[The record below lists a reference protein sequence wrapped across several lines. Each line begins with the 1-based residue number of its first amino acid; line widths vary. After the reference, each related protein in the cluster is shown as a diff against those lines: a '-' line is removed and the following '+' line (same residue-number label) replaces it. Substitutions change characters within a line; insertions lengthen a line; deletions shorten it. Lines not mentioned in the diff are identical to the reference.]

1 MLQADQGRIIDYIK
15 DNIDSCLAFANF
27 EFDSIARNGIDGT
40 ILLVPRI
47 EVTMNIDYESFIDY
61 VNKKRLEEL
70 DDD

>member
-1 MLQADQGRIIDYIK
+1 MLQADRGRIIDYIK

-47 EVTMNIDYESFIDY
+47 KVTMSIDFESLIDY

>member
-1 MLQADQGRIIDYIK
+1 MLQADRGRIIDYIK

-27 EFDSIARNGIDGT
+27 RFDSIARSGVDGT
-40 ILLVPRI
+40 MLLLPRI
-47 EVTMNIDYESFIDY
+47 EVTINIDYESLIDY

>member
-47 EVTMNIDYESFIDY
+47 KVTMNIDYESLIDY
-61 VNKKRLEEL
+61 ANKKRLEEL
-70 DDD
+70 DND

>member
-1 MLQADQGRIIDYIK
+1 MLQTDRKQVIDYIK

-27 EFDSIARNGIDGT
+27 KFDSIARSKVDGT
-40 ILLVPRI
+40 ILLLPRI
-47 EVTMNIDYESFIDY
+47 EVTMNIDYESLIDY

>member
-1 MLQADQGRIIDYIK
+1 MLQADRKQVIDYIK

>member
-1 MLQADQGRIIDYIK
+1 MLQADRGRIIDYIK

-27 EFDSIARNGIDGT
+27 EFGSIAKSGVDGT
-40 ILLVPRI
+40 MLLLPRI
-47 EVTMNIDYESFIDY
+47 EVTMNIDYESLIDY

>member
-1 MLQADQGRIIDYIK
+1 MLQADQGWIIDYIK

>member
-1 MLQADQGRIIDYIK
+1 MLQADQGQIIDYIK

-27 EFDSIARNGIDGT
+27 EFNSIARNGIDGT

-47 EVTMNIDYESFIDY
+47 EVTMNIDYESLIDY
-61 VNKKRLEEL
+61 ANKKRLEEL

>member
-1 MLQADQGRIIDYIK
+1 MLQTDRKQVIEYIK

-27 EFDSIARNGIDGT
+27 KFDSIARSKVDGT
-40 ILLVPRI
+40 ILLLPRI
-47 EVTMNIDYESFIDY
+47 EVTMNIDYESLIDY

>member
-1 MLQADQGRIIDYIK
+1 MLQADRGRVIDYIK

-27 EFDSIARNGIDGT
+27 RFDSIARSGADGT
-40 ILLVPRI
+40 MLLLPRI
-47 EVTMNIDYESFIDY
+47 EVTINIDYESLIDY

>member
-27 EFDSIARNGIDGT
+27 EFDSIARNGINGT

-47 EVTMNIDYESFIDY
+47 KVTMNIDYESLIDY
-61 VNKKRLEEL
+61 ANKKRLEEL

>member
-40 ILLVPRI
+40 ILLLPRI
-47 EVTMNIDYESFIDY
+47 EVTMSIDYESLIDY

>member
-1 MLQADQGRIIDYIK
+1 MLQADRGRIIDYIK

-47 EVTMNIDYESFIDY
+47 KVTMNIDFESLIDY
-61 VNKKRLEEL
+61 ANKKRLEEL

>member
-47 EVTMNIDYESFIDY
+47 EVTMNIDYESLIDY
-61 VNKKRLEEL
+61 ANKKRLEEL
-70 DDD
+70 DND